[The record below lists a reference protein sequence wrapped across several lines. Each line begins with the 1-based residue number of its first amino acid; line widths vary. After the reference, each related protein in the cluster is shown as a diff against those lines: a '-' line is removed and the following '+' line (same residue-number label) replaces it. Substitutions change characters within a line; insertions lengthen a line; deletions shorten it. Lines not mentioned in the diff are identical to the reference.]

1 MSLTEKYKS
10 VYENGWNGIMVWMQ
24 SIPEQDYAW
33 YGYDFTKAS
42 TSAMAEYI
50 PEVGRL
56 QGACGKLCM
65 GRKALLLSLQRK
77 CPSQLPDI

>member
-24 SIPEQDYAW
+24 FTDEDYVW
-33 YGYDFTKAS
+33 YGYDYTREA

-50 PEVGRL
+50 PEKIRPL
-56 QGACGKLCM
+56 ENA
-65 GRKALLLSLQRK
+65 
-77 CPSQLPDI
+77 D